1 MPARTARQ
9 WAAKTGTPMLKE
21 LGARIRERRIASGLS
36 AGDAAARVG
45 NYSSRNWYNWENG
58 ERAMAVQQLLDIAAV
73 LNTSVAALT
82 ADLTIPAA
90 NPMDQ
95 RQQQASV
102 ALLRDYWAL
111 PERERLAVK
120 RVLKQLRRREQKNFT
135 RV

>member
-1 MPARTARQ
+1 
-9 WAAKTGTPMLKE
+9 
-21 LGARIRERRIASGLS
+21 
-36 AGDAAARVG
+36 
-45 NYSSRNWYNWENG
+45 
-58 ERAMAVQQLLDIAAV
+58 
-73 LNTSVAALT
+73 
-82 ADLTIPAA
+82 
-90 NPMDQ
+90 MDQ